1 MVISMNEINR
11 DATASDDLELNE
23 REFKR
28 YLTTCDHQE
37 IVSACRKILTKNN
50 SYSVVGD
57 NVGLL
62 LKAFKK
68 KCVIPDFENFCLKVR
83 GHIYLMSNYSK
94 KN

>member
-1 MVISMNEINR
+1 MVISMNEINH
-11 DATASDDLELNE
+11 DATASDDVELNK

-28 YLTTCDHQE
+28 YLNTCDHQE
-37 IVSACRKILTKNN
+37 IVSAGRKILTQNN

-83 GHIYLMSNYSK
+83 GHIY
-94 KN
+94 